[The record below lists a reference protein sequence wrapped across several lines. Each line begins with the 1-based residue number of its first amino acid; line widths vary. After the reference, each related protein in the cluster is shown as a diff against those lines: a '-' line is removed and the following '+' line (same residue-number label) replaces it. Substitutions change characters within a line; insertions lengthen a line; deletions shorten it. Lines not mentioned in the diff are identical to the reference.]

1 MCTGC
6 PASGPQGGAGAVR
19 HAEKPVF
26 NTLAGNRQKQRRFD
40 RDVTPDIDWLL
51 QQGRTLG
58 SRAKLPQKLD
68 YLYRSCTGALH
79 EQSDLFRLTY
89 ALESAK
95 EAGFAYQL
103 LSDKSWHR
111 RHAVSPDTLS
121 NTICL
126 SKNAL
131 EQAFDTDGHQTAHL
145 PVKIGGDIAALAEL
159 LTQCGWQLIT
169 TDNPPLYLLL
179 TLINPSISAG

>member
-1 MCTGC
+1 MCTGF
-6 PASGPQGGAGAVR
+6 ALHLARRGGAGAVR

-79 EQSDLFRLTY
+79 ESRAICSGSLMRLNRPRRQ
-89 ALESAK
+89 AL
-95 EAGFAYQL
+95 
-103 LSDKSWHR
+103 
-111 RHAVSPDTLS
+111 P
-121 NTICL
+121 
-126 SKNAL
+126 
-131 EQAFDTDGHQTAHL
+131 
-145 PVKIGGDIAALAEL
+145 
-159 LTQCGWQLIT
+159 
-169 TDNPPLYLLL
+169 
-179 TLINPSISAG
+179 ISY